1 MHFLTQLVY
10 PERYGRDDA
19 PSLVIP
25 HQYGVTVGF
34 EWDVYYKV
42 RASMFQQ
49 LLLVWQHSPAACVPV
64 IRDQLFGSTHA
75 STVYCRR
82 TRQRRSDY
90 GARDRTAAGQHDMPV
105 DPLPSAPAR
114 ITPPRHARPRRS

>member
-34 EWDVYYKV
+34 EWDVYYKAC
-42 RASMFQQ
+42 ASSAFICQQ
-49 LLLVWQHSPAACVPV
+49 LLPVGLHIRSTCVLVIQAPTGWLHAC
-64 IRDQLFGSTHA
+64 
-75 STVYCRR
+75 
-82 TRQRRSDY
+82 
-90 GARDRTAAGQHDMPV
+90 
-105 DPLPSAPAR
+105 
-114 ITPPRHARPRRS
+114 